1 MKRQILFFLLQLIS
15 FCSLAQTQNL
25 EGTWKGVLTLDTGQN
40 RQNHQEVEFSVRFR
54 QSGNAVWGI
63 YMRGMNAGINS
74 ADCTGR
80 LIAGLG
86 EKRNSTIQ
94 IFQDGIEGN
103 KIPLDLCF
111 YMNFLE
117 AEYSKDE
124 NTEHLKGRWFGN
136 PIAKRF
142 GSDVASGTFQLEKI
156 SSVADIEVDNYFPNL
171 ARLIK
176 RYNSE

>member
-1 MKRQILFFLLQLIS
+1 MKKQVLFFLLSLIS
-15 FCSLAQTQNL
+15 LCSFAQTQNL
-25 EGTWKGVLTLDTGQN
+25 EGKWKGVLTLDTGQN
-40 RQNHQEVEFSVRFR
+40 RQTHQEIAFSIQFR

-63 YMRGMNAGINS
+63 YARGKDALINS

-80 LIAGLG
+80 LTAGINN
-86 EKRNSTIQ
+86 KRDSTIQ

-103 KIPLDLCF
+103 KIPLDMCF

-117 AEYSKDE
+117 ADYSKDE

-136 PIAKRF
+136 PIAKRY
-142 GSDVASGTFQLEKI
+142 GSDVASGTFQLEKV
-156 SSVADIEVDNYFPNL
+156 SPVTDIDVDKYFPNL

-176 RYNSE
+176 KFNRE

>member
-1 MKRQILFFLLQLIS
+1 MKKQILFSLLSLIS

-25 EGTWKGVLTLDTGQN
+25 EGKWKGVLTLDTGQN
-40 RQNHQEVEFSVRFR
+40 HQEIEFSVQFR

-63 YMRGMNAGINS
+63 YARGKDALINS

-80 LIAGLG
+80 LTAGINN
-86 EKRNSTIQ
+86 KRDSTIQ

-103 KIPLDLCF
+103 KIPLDMCF
-111 YMNFLE
+111 YLNFLE
-117 AEYSKDE
+117 ADYSKDE

-136 PIAKRF
+136 PIAKRY
-142 GSDVASGTFQLEKI
+142 GSDMASGTFQLEKI
-156 SSVADIEVDNYFPNL
+156 SPVTDIEVDKYFPNL

-176 RYNSE
+176 KFNSD

>member
-1 MKRQILFFLLQLIS
+1 MKKQIFFFLLSLIS
-15 FCSLAQTQNL
+15 FCSWAQSPNL
-25 EGTWKGVLTLDTGQN
+25 EGKWKGVITLDTGQI
-40 RQNHQEVEFSVRFR
+40 HQEIAFSVQFR

-63 YMRGMNAGINS
+63 YARGKNAVINS

-80 LIAGLG
+80 LTAGLND
-86 EKRNSTIQ
+86 KKNSIIQ
-94 IFQDGIEGN
+94 IFQDGVEGN

-117 AEYSKDE
+117 AEYSNAE

-136 PIAKRF
+136 FIDKRY
-142 GSDVASGTFQLEKI
+142 GADRASGTFQLEKV
-156 SSVADIEVDNYFPNL
+156 SAVTDIEVDKYFPNL

-176 RYNSE
+176 KFNNK